1 MQRILSILLFLTIYI
16 TLCAQNLDNLPT
28 EKRDSLL
35 KAKSKEIIL
44 RYGPGY
50 YREYKAPTIERI
62 VVPPSETNPE
72 GTNVGRAF
80 YTIIYWYD
88 KTKERLEEDFAAKVK
103 IWADTGEPAA
113 DLAAVVAI
121 ASSYLDKPV
130 PDHMAAIGEV
140 GLSGEIRSI
149 SHLEQRLTEVHR
161 LGFTQ
166 CMIPARRARE
176 LKPLPGLELLPVQNI
191 AQALRL
197 LVREK

>member
-1 MQRILSILLFLTIYI
+1 MKQIKKILLLTSILLGYTI
-16 TLCAQNLDNLPT
+16 TVFSQNLDNIPT

-103 IWADTGEPAA
+103 IWADTGEPTSV
-113 DLAAVVAI
+113 LFGCNYGYI
-121 ASSYLDKPV
+121 LDRKKTRDPK
-130 PDHMAAIGEV
+130 
-140 GLSGEIRSI
+140 
-149 SHLEQRLTEVHR
+149 EQPP
-161 LGFTQ
+161 
-166 CMIPARRARE
+166 IPY
-176 LKPLPGLELLPVQNI
+176 VQSNWY
-191 AQALRL
+191 
-197 LVREK
+197 

>member
-28 EKRDSLL
+28 EKRDALL

-72 GTNVGRAF
+72 GINVGRA
-80 YTIIYWYD
+80 YYMITYWYD
-88 KTKERLEEDFAAKVK
+88 KTKERLEEDFAAIVR

-113 DLAAVVAI
+113 VLFGCNYGYILDRKKTR
-121 ASSYLDKPV
+121 SSK
-130 PDHMAAIGEV
+130 
-140 GLSGEIRSI
+140 
-149 SHLEQRLTEVHR
+149 EQPP
-161 LGFTQ
+161 
-166 CMIPARRARE
+166 IPY
-176 LKPLPGLELLPVQNI
+176 VQSNW
-191 AQALRL
+191 
-197 LVREK
+197 

>member
-80 YTIIYWYD
+80 YTIIYWK
-88 KTKERLEEDFAAKVK
+88 KTLLLKSKSGQTRENRHQFYSVVTTAISLIGKRLVIPKSNLLFLMCRV
-103 IWADTGEPAA
+103 TGNNT
-113 DLAAVVAI
+113 LI
-121 ASSYLDKPV
+121 NKLSS
-130 PDHMAAIGEV
+130 
-140 GLSGEIRSI
+140 
-149 SHLEQRLTEVHR
+149 
-161 LGFTQ
+161 
-166 CMIPARRARE
+166 
-176 LKPLPGLELLPVQNI
+176 
-191 AQALRL
+191 
-197 LVREK
+197 

>member
-72 GTNVGRAF
+72 GINVGRA
-80 YTIIYWYD
+80 YYMITYWYD
-88 KTKERLEEDFAAKVK
+88 KTKERLEEDFAEIVR

-113 DLAAVVAI
+113 VLFGCNYGYILDRKKTR
-121 ASSYLDKPV
+121 SSK
-130 PDHMAAIGEV
+130 
-140 GLSGEIRSI
+140 
-149 SHLEQRLTEVHR
+149 EQPP
-161 LGFTQ
+161 
-166 CMIPARRARE
+166 IPY
-176 LKPLPGLELLPVQNI
+176 VQSNW
-191 AQALRL
+191 
-197 LVREK
+197 

>member
-72 GTNVGRAF
+72 GINVGRA
-80 YTIIYWYD
+80 YYMITYWYD
-88 KTKERLEEDFAAKVK
+88 KTKERLEEDFAAIVR

-113 DLAAVVAI
+113 VLFGCNYGYILDRKKTR
-121 ASSYLDKPV
+121 SSK
-130 PDHMAAIGEV
+130 
-140 GLSGEIRSI
+140 
-149 SHLEQRLTEVHR
+149 EQPP
-161 LGFTQ
+161 
-166 CMIPARRARE
+166 IPY
-176 LKPLPGLELLPVQNI
+176 VQSNW
-191 AQALRL
+191 
-197 LVREK
+197 

>member
-72 GTNVGRAF
+72 GINVGRA
-80 YTIIYWYD
+80 YYMITYWYD
-88 KTKERLEEDFAAKVK
+88 KTKERLEEDFAAIVR

-113 DLAAVVAI
+113 VLFGCNYGYILDRKKTR
-121 ASSYLDKPV
+121 SSK
-130 PDHMAAIGEV
+130 
-140 GLSGEIRSI
+140 
-149 SHLEQRLTEVHR
+149 EQ
-161 LGFTQ
+161 
-166 CMIPARRARE
+166 P
-176 LKPLPGLELLPVQNI
+176 PSPYVQSNW
-191 AQALRL
+191 
-197 LVREK
+197 

>member
-28 EKRDSLL
+28 EKRDSLF

-103 IWADTGEPAA
+103 IWADTGEPASV
-113 DLAAVVAI
+113 LFVCNYGYI
-121 ASSYLDKPV
+121 LDRKKTRDPK
-130 PDHMAAIGEV
+130 
-140 GLSGEIRSI
+140 
-149 SHLEQRLTEVHR
+149 EQPP
-161 LGFTQ
+161 
-166 CMIPARRARE
+166 IPY
-176 LKPLPGLELLPVQNI
+176 VQSNWY
-191 AQALRL
+191 
-197 LVREK
+197 

>member
-62 VVPPSETNPE
+62 VVPPSESNPE
-72 GTNVGRAF
+72 GINVGRA
-80 YTIIYWYD
+80 YYMITYWYD
-88 KTKERLEEDFAAKVK
+88 KTKERLEEDFAAIVR

-113 DLAAVVAI
+113 VLFGCNYGYILDRKKTR
-121 ASSYLDKPV
+121 SSK
-130 PDHMAAIGEV
+130 
-140 GLSGEIRSI
+140 
-149 SHLEQRLTEVHR
+149 EQPP
-161 LGFTQ
+161 
-166 CMIPARRARE
+166 IPY
-176 LKPLPGLELLPVQNI
+176 VQSNW
-191 AQALRL
+191 
-197 LVREK
+197 

>member
-1 MQRILSILLFLTIYI
+1 MEAI
-16 TLCAQNLDNLPT
+16 TLTLEQQDRNYLGRCPLLRGVPEDGIARVLD
-28 EKRDSLL
+28 E
-35 KAKSKEIIL
+35 
-44 RYGPGY
+44 PG
-50 YREYKAPTIERI
+50 
-62 VVPPSETNPE
+62 
-72 GTNVGRAF
+72 
-80 YTIIYWYD
+80 
-88 KTKERLEEDFAAKVK
+88 
-103 IWADTGEPAA
+103 A
-113 DLAAVVAI
+113 DLPVVLAV
-121 ASSYLDKPV
+121 ASSYRDAPIADDLT
-130 PDHMAAIGEV
+130 AIGEV

>member
-1 MQRILSILLFLTIYI
+1 MRKVLSTFLFLTIYI

-103 IWADTGEPAA
+103 IWADTGEPASV
-113 DLAAVVAI
+113 LFGCNYGYI
-121 ASSYLDKPV
+121 LDRKKTRDPK
-130 PDHMAAIGEV
+130 
-140 GLSGEIRSI
+140 
-149 SHLEQRLTEVHR
+149 EQPP
-161 LGFTQ
+161 
-166 CMIPARRARE
+166 IPY
-176 LKPLPGLELLPVQNI
+176 VQSNWY
-191 AQALRL
+191 
-197 LVREK
+197 

>member
-28 EKRDSLL
+28 KKRDSLL

-72 GTNVGRAF
+72 GINVGRA
-80 YTIIYWYD
+80 YYMITYWYD
-88 KTKERLEEDFAAKVK
+88 KTKERLEEDFAAIVR

-113 DLAAVVAI
+113 VLFGCNYGYILDRKKTR
-121 ASSYLDKPV
+121 SSK
-130 PDHMAAIGEV
+130 
-140 GLSGEIRSI
+140 
-149 SHLEQRLTEVHR
+149 EQPP
-161 LGFTQ
+161 
-166 CMIPARRARE
+166 IPY
-176 LKPLPGLELLPVQNI
+176 VQSNW
-191 AQALRL
+191 
-197 LVREK
+197 